1 MTHGT
6 NILLSMLTSWD
17 LSYIFFYNCLFVDIW
32 KKLSLMYLSYPVFCH
47 GQLYVALSRVQS
59 KKGLH
64 ILIHDKE
71 GTPKNTTINVVYKE
85 VFANL

>member
-1 MTHGT
+1 LAHVG
-6 NILLSMLTSWD
+6 L
-17 LSYIFFYNCLFVDIW
+17 
-32 KKLSLMYLSYPVFCH
+32 YLPNPVFSN
-47 GQLYVALSRVQS
+47 GQLYVALLRVQS

-64 ILIHDKE
+64 ILIHEKE